1 MNTNKYFNAKRF
13 WNLFRN
19 DMMINHKRYLF
30 VVLGIAIAFFLYF
43 VWDMNRNAEYG
54 YQMNS
59 YEGPFAFLLMG
70 MGAIIGM
77 AFPDLSEKKNTCNYL
92 LLPASIFE
100 KYVIQFLIYFVLFA
114 FLAFSIFWIDT
125 RLARFTML
133 HLNFIHV
140 AKIDLFSFTASYQYQ
155 STLDNIMMCMAV
167 FSMGVFLFVSRLF
180 FKRFALVKSLILAV
194 GLFYTLYAVMLFLTQ
209 IFYPEYPTYDYHVN
223 DFDLIKDISCR
234 QLCVYIM
241 ASLSWLFL
249 LPIGYHKLKERQE

>member
-1 MNTNKYFNAKRF
+1 MNTNKFFNAKRF

-43 VWDMNRNAEYG
+43 VWDMTRHPEYD

-59 YEGPFAFLLMG
+59 YSDPFAFLIMG

-92 LLPASIFE
+92 LIPGSILE
-100 KYVIQFLIYFVLFA
+100 KFAVQFLIYFVLFA
-114 FLAFSIFWIDT
+114 PLALSIFWIDT
-125 RLARFTML
+125 RLARFTAL
-133 HLNFIHV
+133 HLNFIHS
-140 AKIDLFSFTASYQYQ
+140 AKIELYSFKASYQYQ
-155 STLDNIMMCMAV
+155 PTLDIIMMCMAV

-180 FKRFALVKSLILAV
+180 FKRYALVKSLILAV
-194 GLFYTLYAVMLFLTQ
+194 GLIYTFYVVMSLMTQ
-209 IFYPEYPTYDYHVN
+209 IFYPEYSSNGFRLN
-223 DFDLIKDISCR
+223 DFRLSKDLTCI
-234 QLCVYIM
+234 QLCVYCM